1 MRKVSPLPVLI
12 AEMPN
17 KLKKVYELE
26 GLVSD
31 LHAHFTAESGSSMV
45 ISKSKATELISSTI
59 FDYEPNTR
67 YVLIGSDFGVGGVYL
82 LMYLLTVGG
91 MFLCTFTPSGGGIG
105 VGGGVPLAGKSF

>member
-67 YVLIGSDFGVGGVYL
+67 YVLIGSDFGVGG
-82 LMYLLTVGG
+82 GG
-91 MFLCTFTPSGGGIG
+91 GIFLCTY
-105 VGGGVPLAGKSF
+105 